1 MQMMAT
7 MEAGKY
13 LPFCVRASDGEYIE
27 DLEEELMTAGSAKER
42 AEYPSEEECVE
53 IRDFKAQ
60 CSMRLIIQKM
70 PVVRL
75 APSS

>member
-27 DLEEELMTAGSAKER
+27 DLEKDLMTSGSAEER
-42 AEYPSEEECVE
+42 AEYPSEEECVD
-53 IRDFKAQ
+53 IRD
-60 CSMRLIIQKM
+60 L
-70 PVVRL
+70 
-75 APSS
+75 